1 MSVVDDIYTGFA
13 VLIVLLFCSA
23 FFSASET
30 AITIVGRGRLL
41 ALEERFPQKKKT
53 IEWLLSDMQ
62 KVLSVILIGNNL
74 VNIAA
79 SAVATSVCVLLFGEK
94 GLLIAVGTMT
104 LFIVIFGEILPKS
117 VAISHFE
124 RIVLFALPVLRLF
137 SYLVLPFLSFVRFI
151 VRFIGALLKL
161 DISGGHTFV
170 TREEIEQMVNIG
182 EASGVIEEEER
193 RMIHGVISFEET
205 RVYEIMVPRTD
216 MVAVSGETTLGE
228 AVKVFED
235 YGHSRVPVFE
245 GNVDNIT
252 GILYVK
258 DVMRVIVAG
267 KLDAPVKEFKRDAL
281 FVPETM
287 KIADLF
293 DVMRSK
299 RVHMAIVVDE
309 YGGTAGLVTIEDLLE
324 ELVGEIRD
332 EHDREAAP
340 YRKVGE
346 NEYLVD
352 ASIQIEELNELLG
365 LDIPESEEF
374 ESIGGLVMELLDK
387 VPEEGEVVKIGR
399 YLL

>member
-1 MSVVDDIYTGFA
+1 MVDDIYTGFA

-258 DVMRVIVAG
+258 DVMRDR
-267 KLDAPVKEFKRDAL
+267 K
-281 FVPETM
+281 
-287 KIADLF
+287 
-293 DVMRSK
+293 S
-299 RVHMAIVVDE
+299 VV
-309 YGGTAGLVTIEDLLE
+309 
-324 ELVGEIRD
+324 
-332 EHDREAAP
+332 
-340 YRKVGE
+340 
-346 NEYLVD
+346 
-352 ASIQIEELNELLG
+352 
-365 LDIPESEEF
+365 
-374 ESIGGLVMELLDK
+374 
-387 VPEEGEVVKIGR
+387 
-399 YLL
+399 